1 MSTILETKQVT
12 KKFAGLVAIN
22 DVSFKVEEGKIVGM
36 IGPNGAGKT
45 TMLNLVCGTYPPSS
59 GRIFYEGRE
68 ITGYSPHRLCGM
80 GIARTF
86 QVPKPFPQHTVLKN
100 VMVGAIFGRR
110 KASESQAEEEALK
123 QLTILELAEKQGLK
137 ASALNHMELKKMEI
151 ARALATDPRL
161 LFLDEPA
168 AGLTPTEV
176 NWLIETIR
184 KTNKTGVTIVLIEH
198 ILKAVMSLS
207 DRIVVLNHGDLLAEG
222 TPQEIA
228 EDEEVVQAY
237 LGEKHVGAV

>member
-1 MSTILETKQVT
+1 MSTMLETNQVT

-22 DVSFKVEEGKIVGM
+22 EVSFKVEEGTIVGM

-45 TMLNLVCGTYPPSS
+45 TMLNLICGTYHPSS
-59 GRIFYEGRE
+59 GRILYEGRD
-68 ITGYSPHRLCGM
+68 ITSYSPHRLCGM

-110 KASESQAEEEALK
+110 QASESQAEEEALK
-123 QLTILELAEKQGLK
+123 QLTILELAEKQDLK

-151 ARALATDPRL
+151 ARALATSPRL
-161 LFLDEPA
+161 LLLDEPA

-184 KTNKTGVTIVLIEH
+184 KTNKSGITIMMIEH

-222 TPQEIA
+222 TPQQIA
-228 EDEEVVQAY
+228 QNEQVVQAY
-237 LGEKHVGAV
+237 LGEKHVATV